1 MEKDSQ
7 LCIPNLRSP
16 KPTLH
21 APGGSIPWV
30 EATRTWASMSD
41 TSIAKCQKFLIP
53 KGSKCTN
60 RWLLG
65 YIYLRMYEITSVYTY
80 MPQHSGLVT
89 LSTKSSEAIDYT
101 CSPEVWP
108 RISWLWRSVNNA
120 TLQVLYTAG
129 QKTLSSSKEPCIIQ
143 AATLYPIGS
152 IVVPFCGL

>member
-1 MEKDSQ
+1 MEKDSP

-41 TSIAKCQKFLIP
+41 TSIAKCQKFRIP

-60 RWLLG
+60 RGLLG

-89 LSTKSSEAIDYT
+89 LSTKSSEATAAGASTILVTPKSGQESHGYEGLSTMLPCKSCIQLDRKSYH
-101 CSPEVWP
+101 
-108 RISWLWRSVNNA
+108 
-120 TLQVLYTAG
+120 QVRNPVLFRLLHHT
-129 QKTLSSSKEPCIIQ
+129 P
-143 AATLYPIGS
+143 
-152 IVVPFCGL
+152 